1 MYIARL
7 TVISKSCVVSLET
20 AGNVMELYADV
31 VIIDNHTLDIEIDE
45 LSALR
50 QCAIEKHLLWLFAVC
65 TAIILHLS
73 QTQDF

>member
-31 VIIDNHTLDIEIDE
+31 VIIDNHTLL
-45 LSALR
+45 LSFAFLLH
-50 QCAIEKHLLWLFAVC
+50 CAAEHFKENVVGDGFACAV
-65 TAIILHLS
+65 LG
-73 QTQDF
+73 F

>member
-7 TVISKSCVVSLET
+7 TVISESCVVPFET

-31 VIIDNHTLDIEIDE
+31 VIIDNHSLYIEIDE

-50 QCAIEKHLLWLFAVC
+50 QCAVKKHLLCLSVGSDDLGRIYAL
-65 TAIILHLS
+65 TAA
-73 QTQDF
+73 